1 MAHLAVH
8 LAADGAA
15 PTTAP
20 LRTSFVLCIRP
31 ADASPSA
38 ARRRRPPTYGQPEK
52 LPTANEFGDRS
63 AEIAAAAAAVAWDEE
78 TVLRQLRALGAS
90 DAAARGRRPDV
101 YFTHGSLK
109 PILAEGALPATLAS
123 LPASQILLLLAV
135 SCGVRAAEVS
145 LGDGGVAL
153 PRGAAAERLD
163 ALLARGDATELFAA
177 LAAVAA
183 EGGDGAAAD
192 SWDVASEA
200 LREDVDAEAAAQ
212 AARARR
218 IYAQSDALH
227 REGVER
233 KWGGALKRLRANDE
247 SLTELRLSAAPRQ
260 PTAAEHAAAMVD
272 EVEEEAAEAAA
283 GGDHG
288 LHRPPPPLPQF
299 LRPCVA
305 QRRAAAA
312 SAQRDRHTAPRSVS

>member
-1 MAHLAVH
+1 M
-8 LAADGAA
+8 
-15 PTTAP
+15 
-20 LRTSFVLCIRP
+20 RC
-31 ADASPSA
+31 
-38 ARRRRPPTYGQPEK
+38 AR
-52 LPTANEFGDRS
+52 AF
-63 AEIAAAAAAVAWDEE
+63 
-78 TVLRQLRALGAS
+78 
-90 DAAARGRRPDV
+90 
-101 YFTHGSLK
+101 
-109 PILAEGALPATLAS
+109 
-123 LPASQILLLLAV
+123 
-135 SCGVRAAEVS
+135 EVS
-145 LGDGGVAL
+145 LGDGGVASAAR
-153 PRGAAAERLD
+153 RGGREARCAVG
-163 ALLARGDATELFAA
+163 ARGDATELFAA

-260 PTAAEHAAAMVD
+260 PTAAEHAAARR

-288 LHRPPPPLPQF
+288 LHRPPPPL
-299 LRPCVA
+299 
-305 QRRAAAA
+305 
-312 SAQRDRHTAPRSVS
+312 